1 MTDLMLPVT
10 HDAGIEPIAVRANAV
25 ALTLAPD
32 LHLSEALATPSWK
45 MLAPLMAAQATMRL
59 WNPVVR
65 FNESTALT
73 RALPEKPAAVPM
85 FWRARTRLIALDLDA
100 KHFGTRAVAEDLESI
115 LLLLKDCGIR
125 SVTDI
130 SVSGGAHVLIP
141 LELAMTVT
149 ELQPLLAALAAR
161 YRTLD
166 LKPMLND
173 TEFGCITV
181 PGSRCREGGFRVLQG
196 SLAAAGEAFRLRNSP
211 EVIARLAA
219 DLGVLPVVNDPVG
232 DQGAAPA
239 GIFVG
244 TGDYRRLHPRFRMT
258 GPIPDVVEAF
268 AARGVLSAD
277 GRWPSPSEARLSA
290 LVHALGRGLS
300 LVEVTQL
307 IARGQRWHLGLGG
320 AYRRY
325 KYDRTSQRALK
336 RDWDKAIQWHLARA
350 TSFLENTHKTV
361 HTGALLSS
369 SIHSRWLTRS
379 VHWAD
384 LSLRSHGR
392 RWAAAAVLQAMAVL
406 AAQQGTI
413 KNGTPVVAV
422 GVRSLSLAAGLMS
435 KETVA
440 ETLQFLRDTP
450 GAPVLHSK
458 KTSGA
463 APDEYALVAPDVPE
477 PDLGGTAADPQ
488 LIEVHMSWWIVGLR
502 HRRIYE
508 IVAHTGGGAID
519 DIAAAARVSKTAA
532 YASVAELCRVGLLAQ
547 TGEGVGLGEKD
558 LDQIAHEQ
566 RLAQVR
572 AERIDDY
579 RCQRKEWHDW
589 LEGNRAIPVIEHELI
604 LDAVEQVLVDVV
616 LSAADEEDWLKSVMG
631 TGPPTRHEEQPVS
644 VLPRGA
650 RRHRRWWWTDT
661 NAW

>member
-1 MTDLMLPVT
+1 MTDLMLPAT
-10 HDAGIEPIAVRANAV
+10 PNTGLERINQRPNAA
-25 ALTLAPD
+25 ALALAPD
-32 LHLSEALATPSWK
+32 LHLSETLAATSWK

-73 RALPEKPAAVPM
+73 KALPDKPAAVPM
-85 FWRARTRLIALDLDA
+85 FWRARTRLIALDLDS
-100 KHFGTRAVAEDLESI
+100 KHFGTRAVTEDLESI
-115 LLLLKDCGIR
+115 LVLLKDCGIR
-125 SVTDI
+125 AVTDL

-141 LELAMTVT
+141 LELAMTVS
-149 ELQPLLAALAAR
+149 ELEPLLAALAAR
-161 YRTLD
+161 YRTVD

-219 DLGVLPVVNDPVG
+219 DLGVVPVIDKAG
-232 DQGAAPA
+232 LDDAAVPA
-239 GIFVG
+239 GIFLG
-244 TGDYRRLHPRFRMT
+244 TGDYRRLHPRFRMS

-268 AARGVLSAD
+268 AAEGVLAAD
-277 GRWPSPSEARLSA
+277 GRWPSPSEARQSA
-290 LVHALGRGLS
+290 LVHALGRGMS
-300 LVEVTQL
+300 LIEVTQL
-307 IARGQRWHLGLGG
+307 IARGQRWHHGLGQ

-325 KYDRTSQRALK
+325 KYDRTAHRALK
-336 RDWDKAIQWHLARA
+336 RDWDKAIDWHKARA
-350 TSFLENTHKTV
+350 TSFLESTHKTA
-361 HTGALLSS
+361 HTGAPIRSPL
-369 SIHSRWLTRS
+369 HSRWLAHS

-392 RWAAAAVLQAMAVL
+392 RWAVVAVLQALAVL

-413 KNGTPVVAV
+413 KNGTAVVAV

-440 ETLQFLRDTP
+440 ETLHFLRDTP
-450 GAPVLHSK
+450 GSPVLHSK

-463 APDEYALVAPDVPE
+463 APDEYALVAPHVPE
-477 PDLGGTAADPQ
+477 PAVGSVSAPE
-488 LIEVHMSWWIVGLR
+488 LIEVHMSWWIVGLG

-508 IVAHTGGGAID
+508 TVSHSGGGAID
-519 DIAAAARVSKTAA
+519 DIAASAKVSKTAA
-532 YASVAELCRVGLLAQ
+532 YTSVAELCRVGLLTRAD
-547 TGEGVGLGEKD
+547 TGVGLGEKT

-566 RLAQVR
+566 RLAEVR
-572 AERIDDY
+572 AERIEEY
-579 RCQRKEWHDW
+579 RCQRKDWHDW
-589 LEGNRAIPVIEHELI
+589 LDGNRAVPLIEHEPV
-604 LDAVEQVLVDVV
+604 LDTVEQVFVDVV
-616 LSAADEEDWLKSVMG
+616 LSAADEEDRLKAVMA
-631 TGPPTRHEEQPVS
+631 TGPPTRDEDQPVS